1 MYSLLIRLMA
11 LAAFA
16 QLGISLSTL
25 GDCKSRECLTRLEKA
40 GRKVVEIEWKP
51 ISIFPNEAK
60 RFQQSRRQLQKRQ
73 R

>member
-16 QLGISLSTL
+16 QLGISLSTF
-25 GDCKSRECLTRLEKA
+25 GDCRSRECLTLLEKA

-51 ISIFPNEAK
+51 ISIFPEEAK
-60 RFQQSRRQLQKRQ
+60 RFRKKVR
-73 R
+73 